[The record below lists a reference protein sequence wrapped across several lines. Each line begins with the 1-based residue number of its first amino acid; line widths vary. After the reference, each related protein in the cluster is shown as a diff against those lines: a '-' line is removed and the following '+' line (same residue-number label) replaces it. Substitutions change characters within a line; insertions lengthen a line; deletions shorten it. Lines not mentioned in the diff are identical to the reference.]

1 MTADMTVAGRVPIRV
16 GGFSGVWR
24 PRFVA
29 VTLVGLLLL
38 ALASAANIGQGDY
51 PISLLDVLRTLLG
64 AASGPDAQAQ
74 RFIVLDL
81 RLPRTLTGLL
91 VGAALGLSGAI
102 TQSIVRNPLASPDM
116 LGVTD
121 GASAAAVLAI
131 VIGGSGAAGG
141 LIGGTA
147 GALGAVGVPLAA
159 LVGGL
164 ATAALM
170 YALAY
175 RRGLDGYRLVLVGVG
190 ISAVAV
196 SLTSWLLVVAKIE
209 QAGEVL
215 VWLRGSLNSRDWGDV
230 VPVGIALLLLV
241 PPALLLTFRLGVLQL
256 DDDAARGLGVSVDR
270 SRGVLLLLAVG
281 LAAVAT
287 ACAGPVRFVALMV
300 PQISVRLAGAS
311 RPPLVTSAV
320 YGALLTVVADLLG
333 RTVLGEEQPVG
344 IVTVVLGAPYLLYLL
359 VRQNRK
365 ATA

>member
-1 MTADMTVAGRVPIRV
+1 MTAVAGRTPIRV
-16 GGFSGVWR
+16 GRFSGVWR
-24 PRFVA
+24 PRFVT
-29 VTLVGLLLL
+29 VTLVGVVLLV
-38 ALASAANIGQGDY
+38 LASALNIGRGDY
-51 PISLLDVLRTLLG
+51 PISLLEVLRTLLG
-64 AASGPDAQAQ
+64 AGDEAQ

-102 TQSIVRNPLASPDM
+102 TQSIARNPLASPDM

-131 VIGGSGAAGG
+131 VIGGGSGA
-141 LIGGTA
+141 LA
-147 GALGAVGVPLAA
+147 GALGAIGVPLAA
-159 LVGGL
+159 LIGGL

-170 YALAY
+170 YGLAY
-175 RRGLDGYRLVLVGVG
+175 RRGLDSYRLVLVGVG
-190 ISAVAV
+190 ISAAAL

-300 PQISVRLAGAS
+300 PQISLRLVGSS

-320 YGALLTVVADLLG
+320 YGALLTVAADMLG